1 MRNEKK
7 KFIYVGIPK
16 TATSSMVN
24 YFRDVLKLKMVG
36 GKHDLI
42 RRHKNLDNYY
52 KFSFVRNPWDWCVSR
67 FYQRMHCRKIQN
79 KWFHK
84 EFKAF
89 MIHTKEL
96 RNKYSFENRAD
107 RQKIRKKHNEIREII
122 PQLFWL
128 TNKNGSVVMDF
139 IGRFEN
145 IQKDFNI
152 ACDKIGIPRHDLP
165 FKNVSKKKKHYTEY
179 YDEETKKIVDE
190 LYKKDIETFK
200 YKFGDN

>member
-1 MRNEKK
+1 
-7 KFIYVGIPK
+7 
-16 TATSSMVN
+16 
-24 YFRDVLKLKMVG
+24 
-36 GKHDLI
+36 
-42 RRHKNLDNYY
+42 
-52 KFSFVRNPWDWCVSR
+52 
-67 FYQRMHCRKIQN
+67 
-79 KWFHK
+79 
-84 EFKAF
+84 
-89 MIHTKEL
+89 MIHTKQL
-96 RNKYSFENRAD
+96 RDKYSFENRAD